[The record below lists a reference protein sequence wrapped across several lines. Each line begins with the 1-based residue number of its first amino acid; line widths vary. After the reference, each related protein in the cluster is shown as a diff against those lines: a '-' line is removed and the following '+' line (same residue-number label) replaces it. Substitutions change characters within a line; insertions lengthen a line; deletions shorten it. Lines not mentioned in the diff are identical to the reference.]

1 MALAVHKATVQQVPQ
16 IAPLFNAYRMFYKQR
31 SNLKGATS
39 FLTQRLANNES
50 VVFLAWI
57 DGKAVGFT
65 QLYPIFSSVGM
76 QRTWLLNDLFVAE
89 TARKKGVATALLD
102 AAKNHG
108 LLTGSRWLMLQ
119 TATLNVAAQKL
130 YERNGW
136 KKDED
141 YYVYN
146 FRLVE

>member
-1 MALAVHKATVQQVPQ
+1 MNLTVHKATEEHVPQ
-16 IAPLFNAYRMFYKQR
+16 IAPLFNAYRMFYQQR
-31 SNLKGATS
+31 SNLKGAAS

-57 DGKAVGFT
+57 DGEAVGFT

-89 TARKKGVATALLD
+89 AARNKGVATALLD
-102 AAKNHG
+102 AAKQHG

-119 TATLNVAAQKL
+119 TATLNIAAQKL

-146 FRLVE
+146 FRFVE